1 MASNYSPKADD
12 LVAVRGCVFR
22 QDHGRHLAVG
32 FGTGGFENLKDV
44 PVAPWIDP
52 EELRRLRAENES
64 QRETIAFQREREA
77 HFAKVLGIP
86 DGGRYRN
93 DWNATLEVVRK
104 IATLRQQGHISLEL
118 AENSTLARLDEA
130 CDALDALADLLPT
143 EDRG

>member
-12 LVAVRGCVFR
+12 IVAVRGCVFR
-22 QDHGRHLAVG
+22 QDHGKHLAVG

-44 PVAPWIDP
+44 TVAPWIDP

-93 DWNATLEVVRK
+93 DWDAALEVVRQ
-104 IATLRQQGHISLEL
+104 IARHWQQDEGQWRGEML
-118 AENSTLARLDEA
+118 AIGAAPFVT
-130 CDALDALADLLPT
+130 ALDALARLLP
-143 EDRG
+143 EAQG

>member
-12 LVAVRGCVFR
+12 IVAVRGCVFR

-32 FGTGGFENLKDV
+32 FGTGGFENLTDV
-44 PVAPWIDP
+44 TVTPWIDP

-93 DWNATLEVVRK
+93 DWDATLEVVRE
-104 IATLRQQGHISLEL
+104 IAELWRQHGEHQWSNEMLGGVS
-118 AENSTLARLDEA
+118 SGFVP
-130 CDALDALADLLPT
+130 ALDALARLLPKAQ
-143 EDRG
+143 G